1 MVTQS
6 KLQRLAMLMAGTGAL
21 LFGCL
26 AGYAKY
32 EAHSAQAAVEIW
44 HQNLTKANIE
54 CEQDRTSIY
63 CESIDLANKEFD
75 GAVTLRDERDEVA
88 TTYFAL
94 SVAIPFICALLWFG
108 SRWGVTGSFRSGAK
122 P

>member
-1 MVTQS
+1 
-6 KLQRLAMLMAGTGAL
+6 MLMAGTGVL

-32 EAHSAQAAVEIW
+32 EAHTAQAAVEIW
-44 HQNLTKANIE
+44 HQNSTKANIE

-63 CESIDLANKEFD
+63 CESIDLANKEFN
-75 GAVTLRDERDEVA
+75 GAVTLRDERDEDA
-88 TTYFAL
+88 TAYFTI
-94 SVAIPFICALLWFG
+94 SVAIPFICAFLWFG
-108 SRWGVTGSFRSGAK
+108 GRWIVIGSAGSGSK